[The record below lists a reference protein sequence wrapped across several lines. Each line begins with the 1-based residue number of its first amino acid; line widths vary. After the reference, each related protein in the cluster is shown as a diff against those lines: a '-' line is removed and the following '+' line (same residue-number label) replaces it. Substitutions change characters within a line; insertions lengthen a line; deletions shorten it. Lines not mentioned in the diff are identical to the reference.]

1 METDFLNEEHGDGGE
16 EHGDGKR
23 LSPVKGQ
30 PLCCILLC
38 RQGQIM
44 GKLCRIRACLCNAAE
59 EEAEVSSSVEM
70 EV

>member
-1 METDFLNEEHGDGGE
+1 
-16 EHGDGKR
+16 
-23 LSPVKGQ
+23 
-30 PLCCILLC
+30 
-38 RQGQIM
+38 M